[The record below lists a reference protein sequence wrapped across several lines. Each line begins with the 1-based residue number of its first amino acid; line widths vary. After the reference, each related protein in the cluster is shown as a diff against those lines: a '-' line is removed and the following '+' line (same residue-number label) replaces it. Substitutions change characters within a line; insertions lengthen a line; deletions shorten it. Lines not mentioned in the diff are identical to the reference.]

1 MQDQSRSPR
10 PSASGPCNATR
21 LAAAAVAS
29 LSVLGAVLVAAHAHA
44 ETRPTAADV
53 TARNP
58 APARLLRSL
67 VRDPSAY
74 DPKKTAV
81 ATDLLL
87 GDLLFHSP
95 LTLGAKAREIG
106 LSCNGCHPNGAA
118 HTTLALG
125 DLSNRPGNVDLT
137 TGFFRA
143 GANNHVADF
152 LSIPSIRGARY
163 TPPYGYGAESASLG
177 EALDHHAVASFGGA
191 PLPRAQLTALVR
203 YVQDLDFLP
212 NANLDAHG
220 RITAR
225 AGEAARR
232 GETYF
237 DRPRAQLG
245 GMSCASC
252 HPASSM
258 FRDGRTHRVGS
269 GTGTQAG
276 ALDDAFDTPTLLGTA
291 ETAPYFHDGRFATLA
306 DVVTFFDQGYGLG
319 LGTDEKRDLIAYVE
333 AVGAVDQKT
342 DARSTPQKMQDT
354 FIYLEL
360 LLAGDAMDD
369 RSVWSMALDACITE
383 LARQQKPARV
393 ADRAIVDEAQLKSLA
408 QRVRS
413 GSTLAGMRPEVAD
426 IAKDLAKL
434 AADYGTP

>member
-1 MQDQSRSPR
+1 MRR
-10 PSASGPCNATR
+10 GGTIASAFVS
-21 LAAAAVAS
+21 LA
-29 LSVLGAVLVAAHAHA
+29 GALVAAGVPAHA

-53 TARNP
+53 TPRSP

-67 VRDPSAY
+67 ARDPSAY
-74 DPKKTAV
+74 DPKKTGV

-95 LTLGAKAREIG
+95 LALGAKARELG

-118 HTTLALG
+118 HTALTLG

-143 GANNHVADF
+143 GADNRAPDF
-152 LSIPSIRGARY
+152 LSIPSLRGARY
-163 TPPYGYGAESASLG
+163 TAPYGYGAETASLT
-177 EALDHHAVASFGGA
+177 EAVDHHAVASFGGA

-220 RITAR
+220 RISAR

-232 GETYF
+232 GEAYF
-237 DRPRAQLG
+237 DRPRAQLA

-269 GTGTQAG
+269 GPSAQAG

-291 ETAPYFHDGRFATLA
+291 ETAPYFHDGRFATLS
-306 DVVTFFDQGYGLG
+306 DVVSFFDQSYGLG
-319 LGTDEKRDLIAYVE
+319 LPADEKRDLTAYVE

-342 DARSTPQKMQDT
+342 DGRATPQKLQDT

-360 LLAGDAMDD
+360 LLGGDAMDD

-383 LARQQKPARV
+383 LARPQRPARV
-393 ADRAIVDEAQLKSLA
+393 ADRAIVDEAQLKSLS

-413 GSTLAGMRPEVAD
+413 GATLSGMRPDVVD
-426 IAKDLAKL
+426 LSKDLYRL
-434 AADYGTP
+434 AADWN

>member
-1 MQDQSRSPR
+1 MQRGG
-10 PSASGPCNATR
+10 AIAL
-21 LAAAAVAS
+21 LA
-29 LSVLGAVLVAAHAHA
+29 GVLVAAALPAHA

-53 TARNP
+53 TQKSP

-67 VRDPSAY
+67 ARDPSAY
-74 DPKKTAV
+74 DPKRTSV

-87 GDLLFHSP
+87 GDLVFHSP
-95 LTLGAKAREIG
+95 LALGAKARELG
-106 LSCNGCHPNGAA
+106 LSCNGCHQNGAA
-118 HTTLALG
+118 HTALSLG

-143 GANNHVADF
+143 GANNHAADF
-152 LSIPSIRGARY
+152 LSIPSLRGARY
-163 TPPYGYGAESASLG
+163 TAPYGYAAESASLG
-177 EALDHHAVASFGGA
+177 EAVDHHAVASFGGA

-203 YVQDLDFLP
+203 YVQDLDFVP

-225 AGEAARR
+225 GGESARR

-237 DRPRAQLG
+237 ERPRAQFG

-252 HPASSM
+252 HPASAM
-258 FRDGRTHRVGS
+258 FTGGRTYRVGS
-269 GTGTQAG
+269 GPSTQAG

-291 ETAPYFHDGRFATLA
+291 ETAPYFHDGRFATLTE
-306 DVVTFFDQGYGLG
+306 VVTFFDQSYGLG
-319 LGTDEKRDLIAYVE
+319 LGTDEKRDLVAYVE

-342 DARSTPQKMQDT
+342 DARTMPQKMQDT

-360 LLAGDAMDD
+360 LLAGDAMDE

-383 LARQQKPARV
+383 LARQQQRPARV
-393 ADRAIVDEAQLKSLA
+393 ADRAIVDEAQLKALS

-413 GSTLAGMRPEVAD
+413 GATLASMRSDVAD
-426 IAKDLAKL
+426 LSKDLYRL
-434 AADYGTP
+434 AADWN

>member
-1 MQDQSRSPR
+1 MRV
-10 PSASGPCNATR
+10 PSLPHRRRVRHRATWIVG
-21 LAAAAVAS
+21 AAACVAAAV
-29 LSVLGAVLVAAHAHA
+29 LVSGPADA
-44 ETRPTAADV
+44 ENRPTAADV
-53 TARNP
+53 ALKSP
-58 APARLLRSL
+58 GPARLLRSL

-74 DPKKTAV
+74 DPQKTAV
-81 ATDLLL
+81 ATDVLL

-95 LTLGAKAREIG
+95 LTLGPKARELG
-106 LSCNGCHPNGAA
+106 LSCNGCHQNGAA
-118 HTTLALG
+118 NNTLTLG
-125 DLSNRPGNVDLT
+125 DLSNKPGNVDLT

-143 GANNHVADF
+143 GANNHTADF
-152 LSIPSIRGARY
+152 LSIPSLRGARY
-163 TPPYGYGAESASLG
+163 TAPYGYGAESASLG
-177 EALDHHAVASFGGA
+177 EALDHHTVASFGGA

-203 YVQDLDFLP
+203 YVQELDFVP
-212 NANLDAHG
+212 NANLDSHG
-220 RITAR
+220 RMTAR

-232 GETYF
+232 GEVYF
-237 DRPRAQLG
+237 DRPRAQLA

-258 FRDGRTHRVGS
+258 FRDGHTHRVGS
-269 GTGTQAG
+269 GPSTQAG

-291 ETAPYFHDGRFATLA
+291 ETAPYFHDGRFATLS
-306 DVVTFFDQGYGLG
+306 DVVTFFDQTYGLS

-342 DARSTPQKMQDT
+342 DARTTGQKLQDT

-383 LARQQKPARV
+383 LARRERPARV

-413 GSTLAGMRPEVAD
+413 GSTLSGMRPEVAD
-426 IAKDLAKL
+426 LAKDLTKL
-434 AADYGTP
+434 AADWTP